1 MHHIQFTLFNT
12 NGYPLVNTRALANE
26 EFKIA
31 GELMASSLAQDGPA
45 PCLFATNVF
54 DYVARGICS
63 INSYNWLE
71 HVEDENFKKEIEKVY
86 VFYTTMT
93 VVIQ

>member
-1 MHHIQFTLFNT
+1 M
-12 NGYPLVNTRALANE
+12 VSTRALANE
-26 EFKIA
+26 DAIA

-71 HVEDENFKKEIEKVY
+71 HEEDENFKKEIEKVSPLPPPPASL
-86 VFYTTMT
+86 
-93 VVIQ
+93 ISPHSLGN